1 LKENKFELVEQY
13 KMIKYIVYFLC
24 SSVLFSIAGNA
35 QQLESESEL
44 LVKSPETIYSAVD
57 ANNNYVFVF
66 RTKAQYELVF
76 FDAVHK
82 KIGDVV
88 IPIPTIQK
96 SDTYLGIE
104 LNEDSCSIYSLNPR
118 SNGIIQLNVARVGG
132 GMSTKTI
139 GHLAYT
145 EKFLKCVSLNNA
157 FYILTTTQGKNQ
169 IEVHGIENS
178 AITKNT
184 FSIEMPDL
192 YKRLSSGNSLL
203 NEETQGSVGIDAINY
218 SIENNVKSAR
228 STKKIYAFEKYICLT
243 FDDPD
248 YTHII
253 QIDLENNTATYKQFL
268 FSLEQGNTSS
278 KKQGNSFLHNQTLFR
293 TTMSLEQ
300 MAFTVVDIETN
311 QSHTTFYATPHNPM
325 NFKNGPIIQENSSDK
340 VRIIDDNATYFKRV
354 LAGNLSIAVNQ
365 KDSSYI
371 VEIGSFE
378 EIVANNNYN
387 SPAVGRPSISIGMG
401 MGMGGMGMGMGGM
414 GMGMGGMGMGG
425 MGGMG
430 YGGGTSPYNSYGWDS
445 PGYYNGYSGYY
456 PYNSSTTNIRTI
468 YIHTMLNTSTYEHQA
483 GIVPITLRERVSNFE
498 TEIFKSQKPEHIRV
512 IDFKDK
518 IVIGYVI
525 PNKKVF
531 KQYSFYK

>member
-1 LKENKFELVEQY
+1 MKSNKSELVEQY
-13 KMIKYIVYFLC
+13 KMMKYIVYFLC
-24 SSVLFSIAGNA
+24 SSVLFSMVGNA

-44 LVKSPETIYSAVD
+44 LVKSPEIIYSAVD
-57 ANNNYVFVF
+57 ANNNYVYTF
-66 RTKAQYELVF
+66 RTKNQYEFVF

-82 KIGDVV
+82 KIGDFV

-96 SDTYLGIE
+96 SDTHLGIE
-104 LNEDSCSIYSLNPR
+104 LKEDSCSIYSLNPR
-118 SNGIIQLNVARVGG
+118 SNGIIQLNVARMGG

-169 IEVHGIENS
+169 IEVHAIENS
-178 AITKNT
+178 AVTKNT
-184 FSIEMPDL
+184 FPIEMPDL

-203 NEETQGSVGIDAINY
+203 NEETRGSVGIDAINC

-228 STKKIYAFEKYICLT
+228 ATKKMYAFEKYICLT

-253 QIDLENNTATYKQFL
+253 RIDLENNTASYKQFL

-278 KKQGNSFLHNQTLFR
+278 KKQGNSFLCNQTLFR
-293 TTMSLEQ
+293 TTMSMEQ
-300 MAFTVVDIETN
+300 MSFTVVDIETN
-311 QSHTTFYATPHNPM
+311 QSHTTFYATPHNSM

-340 VRIIDDNATYFKRV
+340 VRIIDDNATYFKKV
-354 LAGNLSIAVNQ
+354 LAGSLSIAVNQ
-365 KDSSYI
+365 RDSSYI
-371 VEIGSFE
+371 VEIGSYE
-378 EIVANNNYN
+378 EIVTNNNYN
-387 SPAVGRPSISIGMG
+387 NPVSGRPSISIGMG

-414 GMGMGGMGMGG
+414 GMSMGGMGMG

-430 YGGGTSPYNSYGWDS
+430 YGGGAPYSSYGWDS

-456 PYNSSTTNIRTI
+456 PYNSTATTIRTI
-468 YIHTMLNTSTYEHQA
+468 YIHTMLNAATYAHQT

-498 TEIFKSQKPEHIRV
+498 TEMFKSQKPEYIRV

-518 IVIGYVI
+518 ILIGYII